1 MSDYIAWTQ
10 IKTTFI
16 YFSQM
21 RGDPK
26 RYGSHLL
33 SSHVEDTLEEYLQK
47 MQKATKW
54 DNHPILQA
62 VADVFVLEI
71 YVFYF
76 VDSQSKHSVITS
88 KTNAT
93 GEKFHMY
100 LGCNEEAHFFS
111 LRPLQW
117 MTELPYSK
125 I

>member
-1 MSDYIAWTQ
+1 MSDYIAWTL
-10 IKTTFI
+10 T
-16 YFSQM
+16 YFSQLK
-21 RGDPK
+21 GDPK
-26 RYGSHLL
+26 RYGLHLS

-62 VADVFVLEI
+62 LADVFVLEI
-71 YVFYF
+71 YVFFF
-76 VDSQSKHSVITS
+76 VDSHSKQSVITS

-100 LGCNEEAHFFS
+100 LGCNEKAHFFS